1 MQKQDHTITYI
12 LEENILDEESLQ
24 KVLEQQ
30 EASGQ
35 SLISIL
41 RENNLV
47 DEEQLTKIIATSNK
61 IEFINL
67 SPEMIEPMA
76 AHMVTYEMAN
86 QHNMIPVKKEN
97 NKLLVAM
104 STPLNLA
111 VRDQIELRTGF
122 KIVPL
127 AATPDAIR
135 RAITYHF
142 DVQNVTRQAIASMRL
157 KTDSDKAE
165 EAKAEPESKWPRVSD
180 APITKLVSSII
191 HGAIDARA
199 SDVHIEPQEPDMRVR
214 YRIDGI
220 LHDAIDVP
228 SSAQLEVISHIK
240 ISADMDISEQRVPQ
254 DGHITVLHDGR
265 EYDLRVSS
273 LPAVSGEKIVLRILD
288 KDPIKWSLDTVMPSP
303 DDNQKFRELIAKPYG
318 MLLLT
323 GPTGSGK
330 TTTLYSV
337 LQLLNTPE
345 RNIVTVEDPVEY
357 RLNGITQL
365 QVRPTAGV
373 TFASALRSIVR
384 QDPDIILVGEIRDF
398 ETAEIAISAA
408 LTGHLVLSTMHTK
421 DAAGAISRLVNL
433 GIAPFLVSSALLG
446 TVAQR
451 LIRTSCA
458 KCKQAYQPSEDEL
471 KCLFGESSCDE
482 ALVTIGNYLTTKIKL
497 YRGKGCNSCYHTGC
511 HGRKGVYE
519 ILRISPEIRKMI
531 VDGGSDDVIKQQA
544 IKEGMKTLNK
554 SAVDEVL
561 SGVTAL
567 DELMRVVDVRED

>member
-30 EASGQ
+30 KASGQ
-35 SLISIL
+35 SLLNIL
-41 RENNLV
+41 KENNLV
-47 DEEQLTKIIATSNK
+47 DEEQLTKIIAASNK

-67 SPEMIEPMA
+67 SPEMVEPMA

-111 VRDQIELRTGF
+111 IRDQIELRTGF

-142 DVQNVTRQAIASMRL
+142 NVQNVTRQAIASMRL

-165 EAKAEPESKWPRVSD
+165 AAKAELESKWSRVSD

-220 LHDAIDVP
+220 LHDAINVP

-240 ISADMDISEQRVPQ
+240 ITADMDISERRVPQ
-254 DGHITVLHDGR
+254 DGHITILHDGR

-273 LPAVSGEKIVLRILD
+273 LPAVGGEKIVLRILD
-288 KDPIKWSLDTVMPSP
+288 KDPIKWSLDTVMSSP
-303 DDNQKFRELIAKPYG
+303 DDNQKFRELVANPYG

-357 RLNGITQL
+357 RLDGITQL

-384 QDPDIILVGEIRDF
+384 QDPDIILVGEIRDV

-433 GIAPFLVSSALLG
+433 GIAPFLISSALLG

-451 LIRTSCA
+451 LIRTFCA
-458 KCKQAYQPSEDEL
+458 KCKQAYRPSEDEL
-471 KCLFGESSCDE
+471 KCLFGKSSRDE
-482 ALVTIGNYLTTKIKL
+482 KIKL
-497 YRGKGCNSCYHTGC
+497 YRGKGCNSCYHTGY
-511 HGRKGVYE
+511 HGRKGIYE
-519 ILRISPEIRKMI
+519 ILRISPEIRKMTI
-531 VDGGSDDVIKQQA
+531 DGGSDDAIKQQA

-554 SAVDEVL
+554 STVDEVL
-561 SGVTAL
+561 NGVTSL

>member
-30 EASGQ
+30 KASGQ
-35 SLISIL
+35 SLLNIL
-41 RENNLV
+41 KENNLV
-47 DEEQLTKIIATSNK
+47 DEEQLTKIIAASNK

-127 AATPDAIR
+127 AATPEAIR

-142 DVQNVTRQAIASMRL
+142 NVQNITRQAIASMRL
-157 KTDSDKAE
+157 KTDGDKVEATKAE
-165 EAKAEPESKWPRVSD
+165 LESKWSRVSD

-220 LHDAIDVP
+220 LHGAIDVP

-240 ISADMDISEQRVPQ
+240 ITADMDISERRVPQ

-273 LPAVSGEKIVLRILD
+273 LPAVGGEKIVMRILD
-288 KDPIKWSLDTVMPSP
+288 KDPIKWSLDTVVPSP
-303 DDNQKFRELIAKPYG
+303 DDNQKFRELVAKPYG

-357 RLNGITQL
+357 RLDGITQL

-433 GIAPFLVSSALLG
+433 GIAPFLISSALLG

-451 LIRTSCA
+451 LIRTFCA
-458 KCKQAYQPSEDEL
+458 RCKQAYRPSEDEL
-471 KCLFGESSCDE
+471 KCLFGESSRDE
-482 ALVTIGNYLTTKIKL
+482 KIKL
-497 YRGKGCNSCYHTGC
+497 YRGTRCNSCYHTGY
-511 HGRKGVYE
+511 HGRKGIYE
-519 ILRISPEIRKMI
+519 ILRISPEIRKII

-544 IKEGMKTLNK
+544 IEEGMKTLNK

-561 SGVTAL
+561 NGVTAM

>member
-1 MQKQDHTITYI
+1 MQKQERMITYL
-12 LEENILDEESLQ
+12 LEENVLDEESLQ

-30 EASGQ
+30 KASGQ
-35 SLISIL
+35 SLLSIL
-41 RENNLV
+41 KENNLV
-47 DEEQLTKIIATSNK
+47 DEEQLTKIIAASNK

-67 SPEMIEPMA
+67 SPEMVDPMA

-86 QHNMIPVKKEN
+86 QYNMIPVKKEN

-135 RAITYHF
+135 WAITYHF
-142 DVQNVTRQAIASMRL
+142 NVQNVTRQTIASMRL

-165 EAKAEPESKWPRVSD
+165 AAKAEPESKLPRVSE

-220 LHDAIDVP
+220 LHDAISVP

-240 ISADMDISEQRVPQ
+240 ISADMDISERRVPQ
-254 DGHITVLHDGR
+254 DGHITVLHDDR

-273 LPAVSGEKIVLRILD
+273 LPAVGGEKIVMRILD
-288 KDPIKWSLDTVMPSP
+288 KDPIKWSLDTVVPSP
-303 DDNQKFRELIAKPYG
+303 DDNQKFRELVAKPSG

-337 LQLLNTPE
+337 MQLLNTPE

-365 QVRPTAGV
+365 QVRPIAGV

-384 QDPDIILVGEIRDF
+384 QDPDIILVGEIRDL

-433 GIAPFLVSSALLG
+433 GIAPFLISSALLG

-451 LIRTSCA
+451 LIRTFCT
-458 KCKQAYQPSEDEL
+458 KCKQAYRPSENQL
-471 KCLFGESSCDE
+471 KSLFGESSHNE
-482 ALVTIGNYLTTKIKL
+482 VLAIGNHLTREIKL
-497 YRGKGCNSCYHTGC
+497 YRGKGCNSCYHTGY
-511 HGRKGVYE
+511 HGRKGIYE

-561 SGVTAL
+561 NGATSL

>member
-1 MQKQDHTITYI
+1 MQKQDHTITYL
-12 LEENILDEESLQ
+12 LEENVLDEESLQ

-30 EASGQ
+30 KASGQ

-47 DEEQLTKIIATSNK
+47 NEEQLTKIVAVSNK

-67 SPEMIEPMA
+67 SPEMVEPMA

-104 STPLNLA
+104 STPLNLT

-142 DVQNVTRQAIASMRL
+142 NVQNVTRQAIASMRL
-157 KTDSDKAE
+157 KTDGDKVEA
-165 EAKAEPESKWPRVSD
+165 AKAEAESKRPRVSD

-191 HGAIDARA
+191 YGAIDARA

-220 LHDAIDVP
+220 LHDAINVP

-240 ISADMDISEQRVPQ
+240 ITADMDISERRVPQ
-254 DGHITVLHDGR
+254 DGHITILHDGR

-273 LPAVSGEKIVLRILD
+273 LPAVGGEKIVLRILD
-288 KDPIKWSLDTVMPSP
+288 KDPIKWSLDTIMHSP
-303 DDNQKFRELIAKPYG
+303 DDNQKFRELVAKPYG

-357 RLNGITQL
+357 RLDGITQI

-384 QDPDIILVGEIRDF
+384 QDPDIILVGEIRDV

-421 DAAGAISRLVNL
+421 DAAGGISRLVNL

-451 LIRTSCA
+451 LIRTFCT
-458 KCKQAYQPSEDEL
+458 KCKQTYRPSEDEL
-471 KCLFGESSCDE
+471 KCLFGKSSRDE
-482 ALVTIGNYLTTKIKL
+482 KIKL
-497 YRGKGCNSCYHTGC
+497 YRGKGCNSCYHTGY
-511 HGRKGVYE
+511 HGRKGIYE
-519 ILRISPEIRKMI
+519 ILRISPEIRKMT
-531 VDGGSDDVIKQQA
+531 VDGGSDDAIKQQA

-554 SAVDEVL
+554 STVDEVL
-561 SGVTAL
+561 NGVTSL